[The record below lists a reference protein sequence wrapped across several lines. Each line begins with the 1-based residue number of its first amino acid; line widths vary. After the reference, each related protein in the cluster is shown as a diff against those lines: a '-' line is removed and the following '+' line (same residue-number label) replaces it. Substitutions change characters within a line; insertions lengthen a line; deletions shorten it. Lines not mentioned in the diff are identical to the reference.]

1 MGAIVSCQ
9 VQELYDK
16 PLVERKQARVRR
28 ILASGEEVRIVVH
41 MQGAQTFNHDLAY
54 ILIERLARPTRGFV
68 FEPNPL
74 EGYLAATLYPEGGTT

>member
-1 MGAIVSCQ
+1 MGATVSCQ

-41 MQGAQTFNHDLAY
+41 MQGSQTNNHDLAY
-54 ILIERLARPTRGFV
+54 VLIEKLSPTRGFV
-68 FEPNPL
+68 FEPNPP